1 MRDMNFAP
9 SLNRRQLILGS
20 AALIGSSFVP
30 AAPALATLS
39 EVRLRDIARR
49 ELERHH
55 QHIWLRDSVG
65 IADFS
70 LPSSEPRFFI
80 VNLESGSTKAFF
92 VTHGRGSD
100 PEHDG
105 WLKHFSNTPS
115 SNASSRGAYRTDRWY
130 QGKHGSSM
138 RLSGL
143 DADNSNAEDRAIVVH
158 GARYADP
165 AMIAETGKLGRSEGC
180 FAFPESD
187 LMEILARLGPGRL
200 LFADRL

>member
-20 AALIGSSFVP
+20 AALAGSSLLP